1 MVLDEFTKRALL
13 GFMRQA
19 FERGYQWGYS
29 NGRLDVLIGRDD
41 STPPPG
47 FYEPEDD
54 GEGNEVIAH

>member
-1 MVLDEFTKRALL
+1 MNGFDKRDLL
-13 GFMRQA
+13 AAMRQA

-29 NGRLDVLIGRDD
+29 NGRLDFLIGRDD

-54 GEGNEVIAH
+54 DGENEVIAH